1 MAARPEPG
9 RSGQRGGQRGKQE
22 PGHGGP
28 GRPGGVRTFPTKYLR
43 ELWRV
48 LTRCSAHGESRITN
62 INNKN
67 KNVMVIII
75 CYFLP
80 DF

>member
-1 MAARPEPG
+1 MG
-9 RSGQRGGQRGKQE
+9 RGGQRGKQE
-22 PGHGGP
+22 PGYRGP
-28 GRPGGVRTFPTKYLR
+28 GRPGGVGTFPSKYLR

-48 LTRCSAHGESRITN
+48 LTRCSAQSPAHSESPITN